1 MDRMQKV
8 KEKKESK
15 RTLFPQAIPKTK
27 LCHCEGG
34 EAIKKQAM
42 NFLLRDLAKKQLE
55 GNH

>member
-1 MDRMQKV
+1 M